1 MLKEK
6 MQQDQI
12 TALKSGEKEK
22 LNALRYIVSQMK
34 YKEIEKQS
42 PLTDE
47 DVVAIIRKQVKELSE
62 ASEIAKKQNRPDLIE
77 ENSKQIAIY
86 KEYLPAEISDKE
98 LEAEV
103 QKLVEINKEAI
114 EKNAKAIIGIAM
126 GSLKSKA
133 DPQRIQAVL
142 RKLNLM

>member
-1 MLKEK
+1 